1 MIEVDISEFAKK
13 RWWVDQFAFVVLEKI
28 GQKHRHLNLQ
38 DKEMISIKNQA
49 EIEKMRKAGKLAA
62 QVLNYIE
69 PFVKEGVSTLYLDNL
84 CAEFTQK
91 HGATSA
97 PLNYHGFPKSI
108 CTSVNDVVCHGIP
121 AEKDILKNGDI
132 VNVDVTVILD
142 GYHGDTSRTFMI
154 GDVDEKIENLVSRAE
169 NAMYRGIAA
178 VKPGKY
184 LYEVGKAIEKYI
196 SKFGYSIVR
205 SYGGHGIGR
214 GFHEDPHVLHY
225 YSRENKIRLEEG
237 MTFTVEPMINMGQ
250 SYAVETSPVDG
261 WTVTTA
267 DGSLSAQF
275 EHTILVTAEGAEILT
290 QIK

>member
-1 MIEVDISEFAKK
+1 MIVSKTQE
-13 RWWVDQFAFVVLEKI
+13 
-28 GQKHRHLNLQ
+28 
-38 DKEMISIKNQA
+38 
-49 EIEKMRKAGKLAA
+49 EIEKMREAGKLAA
-62 QVLNYIE
+62 QVLDFIE
-69 PFVKEGVSTLYLDNL
+69 PYVQEGVSTLYLNDL
-84 CAEFTQK
+84 CADFTQK
-91 HGATSA
+91 HGAISA

-108 CTSVNDVVCHGIP
+108 CTSINNVVCHGIP
-121 AEKDILKNGDI
+121 AENDILTDGDI

-154 GDVDEKIENLVSRAE
+154 GTVDEKIEKLVIRAE

-205 SYGGHGIGR
+205 TYGGHGIGKN
-214 GFHEDPHVLHY
+214 FHEDPHVLHY
-225 YSRENKIRLEEG
+225 FSPENKIRLQEG
-237 MTFTVEPMINMGQ
+237 MTFTVEPMINMGK
-250 SYAVETSPVDG
+250 SYEVETSSVDG

-267 DGSLSAQF
+267 DGSVSAQF

-290 QIK
+290 KV